1 MNFIICG
8 HFLSA
13 CFRNADNEG
22 DMAIT
27 TEYWSGLLTVLL
39 DNTAVDK
46 KMAQKT
52 KRVLRKKEE
61 KL

>member
-13 CFRNADNEG
+13 CFGNADNEG
-22 DMAIT
+22 DMATT

-39 DNTAVDK
+39 DDTAVDK
-46 KMAQKT
+46 KMGQKT
-52 KRVLRKKEE
+52 KRVLRKKVE